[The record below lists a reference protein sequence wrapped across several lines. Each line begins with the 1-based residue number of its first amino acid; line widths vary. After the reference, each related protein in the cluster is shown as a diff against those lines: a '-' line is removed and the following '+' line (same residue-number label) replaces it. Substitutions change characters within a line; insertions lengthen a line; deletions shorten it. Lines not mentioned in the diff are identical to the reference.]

1 MKIKINAVKDKNG
14 KVIATFEK
22 AADNAPSLKPILEP
36 GHTLHEIEVAE
47 NYKEDIKAFYE
58 QHAH

>member
-1 MKIKINAVKDKNG
+1 MKIHAVKDKSG

-22 AADNAPSLKPILEP
+22 AAGNSPSVTPVVED
-36 GHTLHEIEVAE
+36 GHTLHEIEVTE

-58 QHAH
+58 KHAH